1 MATRTISTPDPGFTG
16 TRAGVVF
23 RDGRGEVEADNASAL
38 AYFARHGYAVDTPP
52 PATKKEPRARA
63 AEGAGRGGRAD
74 ACRPCSIRTTS
85 PP

>member
-1 MATRTISTPDPGFTG
+1 MTTRTVTAPDPGFAG
-16 TRAGVVF
+16 ARAGVVVP
-23 RDGRGEVEADNASAL
+23 RRRGEVEADDASAL

-63 AEGAGRGGRAD
+63 AETPSRGGRLTP
-74 ACRPCSIRTTS
+74 CRPCSIRTTS